1 MEKTDELRRVFFIIT
16 KGTAPCNHP
25 EWVGNIKI
33 SALEKLLL
41 GVTAAFLLLTFG
53 YFWGTR
59 STASPYRV
67 DQQLLVQAVETP
79 VAEPAG
85 TGKPEPTEKININ
98 TATAEELETLPGIG
112 EKRAADIVADREANG
127 PFRIVEELTRVSG
140 IGEGT
145 LEGLIDYITV
155 E

>member
-25 EWVGNIKI
+25 EGVGNIKI

-67 DQQLLVQAVETP
+67 DQAVETP

-85 TGKPEPTEKININ
+85 TGKPKPTAKININ

-140 IGEGT
+140 SGEGT